1 VMDMKSL
8 VSIRECETYDSV
20 ALGPAIESVVE
31 DIGGWQSC
39 IKRGDRVLLKPNLL
53 MSARPD
59 RAVVTHP
66 AFVEAVAAMVT
77 DFGAIPFLGDSPPM
91 GKLGRVLSKS
101 GYDAFMQRLN
111 VKAIPFTETVPV
123 EYSEDRMF
131 RRINLAKEVFELD
144 AVINLPKLKT
154 HTQMVMTLAVKNLFG
169 LIVGADK
176 AGWHMAAGK
185 DFDTFATVLVQILE
199 KVRPAVSIVDGIL
212 GMEGNGPSNGAPR
225 AVGLVGASTDPVALD
240 AELCRLVGIPVDLV
254 RTCVIGERL
263 GIGNALA
270 ERIERVGDTPK
281 RFPLK
286 DFKPPKSMT
295 MTWNLGAS
303 NPIRKFF
310 ENHLITR
317 PDIDTS
323 ACQAC
328 GVCMSHCPP
337 RAIRQKGETMIIDR
351 GKCISCFCCQEL
363 CPHDAISIVHPFLGR
378 CLGAISR

>member
-1 VMDMKSL
+1 MKSL
-8 VSIRECETYDSV
+8 VSVRECERYDSV
-20 ALGPAIESVVE
+20 ALSHTIESVVN
-31 DIGGWQSC
+31 DLGGWRSW

-53 MSARPD
+53 MSAHPD

-66 AFVEAVAAMVT
+66 AFVEAVAAMVI
-77 DFGAIPFLGDSPPM
+77 DFGATPYLGDSPPM

-101 GYDAFMQRLN
+101 GYDTFMQRLN
-111 VKAIPFTETVPV
+111 VKAVPFTETVPV
-123 EYSEDRMF
+123 EFSEDRVF
-131 RRINLAKEVFELD
+131 RRIHLAKEVFELD
-144 AVINLPKLKT
+144 AIVNLPKLKT

-185 DFDTFATVLVQILE
+185 DSDTFATVLVQILE
-199 KVRPAVSIVDGIL
+199 KVRPVISIVDGIV

-225 AVGLVGASTDPVALD
+225 GVGVVGASTDAIALD
-240 AELCRLVGIPVDLV
+240 AELCRIVGIPVDRV

-263 GIGNALA
+263 GLGNALPD
-270 ERIERVGDTPK
+270 RIERVGDPLK

-317 PDIDTS
+317 PDIKTS

-328 GVCMSHCPP
+328 GICMSHCPP
-337 RAIRQKGETMIIDR
+337 SAISQKGERMIIDR
-351 GKCISCFCCQEL
+351 SKCISCFCCQEL
-363 CPHDAISIVHPFLGR
+363 CPHNAITIVHPFLGR